1 MTYISYADSL
11 QPGDTAPDDD
21 KVKNRGETLSPYR
34 STQYEWGIKANTG
47 NMNLSAAVFRL
58 KRPFAY
64 TDSDQIFKKQGEQV
78 NDGLELTATG
88 NIWQGLNIYSGV
100 TFLKADLTDTGNN

>member
-11 QPGDTAPDDD
+11 QPGILRRMMIKSKT
-21 KVKNRGETLSPYR
+21 GETLSPYR

-64 TDSDQIFKKQGEQV
+64 TDSDQIFK
-78 NDGLELTATG
+78 NRA
-88 NIWQGLNIYSGV
+88 NR
-100 TFLKADLTDTGNN
+100 